1 MKATKW
7 ILFDTETTGL
17 SAPIFVVE
25 LAAQRMRGWSAEGEP
40 FRKLLNQN
48 QEIPAEVSRVHG
60 YTREILE
67 RDGEPAQQVYR
78 EFADYAGNLPLV
90 SYNLEYDL
98 DEVLQPEWRR
108 LRIAPVGGRGF
119 CALRLAQRLLDPVP
133 AGNCKLQTLRQYY
146 RLPERGAHTAL
157 GDVQTVADLFA
168 NVLRPIAG
176 HRGLDTWEKL
186 AAFAAEEWY
195 PSRIAFGKHKG
206 RLIQEAR
213 KDAELRRWLD
223 WLAGSSNSRNAKMG
237 RWYLRQLEKDLPAD
251 ATVFATAGLGSTG
264 HWPVPPGDSPGGRAD
279 TLQSGAVPLSAGV
292 HRAVPFGGSPT
303 GTGESPV
310 PPLVIYVNPE
320 LEELRQLVSGA
331 RARLAELEVDYAREK
346 SRVDAMQ
353 AALFRRLREHYQ
365 KRDRLRLILDYR
377 KKYLDSLVRGGED
390 EAKQAEE
397 NYEKAKTQ
405 TDKDYEETAA
415 AVAEKKELTAEEEAE
430 LNGLWRK
437 LVKLYHPDRFAN
449 EPDKLATYE
458 KLTAA
463 INRAKEAGD
472 IKTLR
477 EIAEDPAGF
486 ILRQGW
492 TGLDFSDEVELA
504 ELRRLHESLQLE
516 IIAVIESLEQ
526 LKESAEYELCGIAEQ
541 RPGVLDELASERTK
555 LLEQESVEL
564 QQEAEKL
571 ADEIK
576 ELRGEAASRIG

>member
-1 MKATKW
+1 MRNTTW
-7 ILFDTETTGL
+7 ILLDTETTGL
-17 SAPIFVVE
+17 AAPIFVVE

-48 QEIPAEVSRVHG
+48 QEIPAEASRVHG

-67 RDGEPAQQVYR
+67 RDGEPAQHVYR
-78 EFADYAGNLPLV
+78 EFATYAGSLPLV

-176 HRGLDTWEKL
+176 HRGLDSWEKL

-213 KDAELRRWLD
+213 KDAELRRWLN
-223 WLAGSSNSRNAKMG
+223 WLAGSANARNAKMG
-237 RWYLRQLEKDLPAD
+237 RWYLRQLETDLPAD
-251 ATVFATAGLGSTG
+251 ATVFATAGTDGKRGKVSFKAE
-264 HWPVPPGDSPGGRAD
+264 HA
-279 TLQSGAVPLSAGV
+279 A
-292 HRAVPFGGSPT
+292 
-303 GTGESPV
+303 
-310 PPLVIYVNPE
+310 LVIYVNPE

-377 KKYLDSLVRGGED
+377 KKYLDSLVRGGEE

-397 NYEKAKTQ
+397 NYEKAKAQ

-415 AVAEKKELTAEEEAE
+415 AVAEKKELTADEEAE
-430 LNGLWRK
+430 LNRLWRK

-504 ELRRLHESLQLE
+504 ELRRLHETLQLE

-526 LKESAEYELCGIAEQ
+526 LKESAEYELCGIVEQ
-541 RPGVLDELASERTK
+541 RPGVLDELAAERTK

-564 QQEAEKL
+564 QQQAEKL

-576 ELRGEAASRIG
+576 ELSGQAASRIG

>member
-1 MKATKW
+1 MNKTPW
-7 ILFDTETTGL
+7 LLIDTETTGL

-48 QEIPAEVSRVHG
+48 QEISAEASRVHG

-78 EFADYAGNLPLV
+78 EFAAYTGNLPLV

-98 DEVLQPEWRR
+98 DEVLQREWRR
-108 LRIAPVGGRGF
+108 LRIAPVGQRGF

-168 NVLRPIAG
+168 NVLRPVAE
-176 HRGLDTWEKL
+176 HRGLDSWEKL

-223 WLAGSSNSRNAKMG
+223 WLAGSSNARNAKMG

-251 ATVFATAGLGSTG
+251 ATVFATAGIDGKRRKVSFK
-264 HWPVPPGDSPGGRAD
+264 
-279 TLQSGAVPLSAGV
+279 AGQ
-292 HRAVPFGGSPT
+292 AA
-303 GTGESPV
+303 
-310 PPLVIYVNPE
+310 LVIYVNPE

-377 KKYLDSLVRGGED
+377 KKYLDSLVRGGEE
-390 EAKQAEE
+390 EAKQAEK
-397 NYEKAKTQ
+397 NFEKARTQ
-405 TDKDYEETAA
+405 TDRDYEETAA

-430 LNGLWRK
+430 LNRLWRK

-526 LKESAEYELCGIAEQ
+526 LKESAEYELCGIVEQ

-555 LLEQESVEL
+555 LLEQESAEL
-564 QQEAEKL
+564 QQQAETL
-571 ADEIK
+571 ANEIK
-576 ELRGEAASRIG
+576 ELSGEAASRIA

>member
-1 MKATKW
+1 MTDSAW
-7 ILFDTETTGL
+7 ILFDTETTGI

-48 QEIPAEVSRVHG
+48 QEIPAEASRVHG

-78 EFADYAGNLPLV
+78 EFAAYAGNLPLV

-108 LRIAPVGGRGF
+108 LRIAPVGRRGF
-119 CALRLAQRLLDPVP
+119 CALWLAQRLLDPVP

-157 GDVQTVADLFA
+157 GDVETVADLFA

-176 HRGLDTWEKL
+176 HRGLDSWEKL

-223 WLAGSSNSRNAKMG
+223 WLAGSANSRNAKMG
-237 RWYLRQLEKDLPAD
+237 RWYLRRLEKDLPAD
-251 ATVFATAGLGSTG
+251 ATVFATAGIDGKCRKVSFK
-264 HWPVPPGDSPGGRAD
+264 
-279 TLQSGAVPLSAGV
+279 AGQ
-292 HRAVPFGGSPT
+292 AA
-303 GTGESPV
+303 
-310 PPLVIYVNPE
+310 LVIYVNPE

-365 KRDRLRLILDYR
+365 KRDRL
-377 KKYLDSLVRGGED
+377 
-390 EAKQAEE
+390 
-397 NYEKAKTQ
+397 
-405 TDKDYEETAA
+405 
-415 AVAEKKELTAEEEAE
+415 
-430 LNGLWRK
+430 
-437 LVKLYHPDRFAN
+437 
-449 EPDKLATYE
+449 
-458 KLTAA
+458 
-463 INRAKEAGD
+463 
-472 IKTLR
+472 
-477 EIAEDPAGF
+477 
-486 ILRQGW
+486 
-492 TGLDFSDEVELA
+492 TG
-504 ELRRLHESLQLE
+504 
-516 IIAVIESLEQ
+516 
-526 LKESAEYELCGIAEQ
+526 K
-541 RPGVLDELASERTK
+541 
-555 LLEQESVEL
+555 
-564 QQEAEKL
+564 
-571 ADEIK
+571 
-576 ELRGEAASRIG
+576 